1 MRALNRNK
9 IRIFYANY
17 RDKVPIRDEYGN
29 LTGEYRISYDNPIA
43 IMANVSAA
51 RGEATTRQ
59 FGDEESYDR
68 VIVLDFVDATTISRN
83 AIAFSDDGEGN
94 VSIASNNIDLE
105 DDGAGNITLT
115 TRDLPVVAGETAV
128 GLASGMPKQC
138 VTKFP
143 ITATSILWIDTL
155 PEIAED
161 GSTETPHDYIVKQ
174 VATSLNS
181 VSIAVSKVN
190 VRG

>member
-1 MRALNRNK
+1 MRTLARNK

-17 RDKVPIRDEYGN
+17 RDKIPLRDEYGN
-29 LTGEYRISYDNPIA
+29 MTGEYKISYDTPVEVK
-43 IMANVSAA
+43 ANVSAA

-59 FGDEESYDR
+59 FGDDESYDR
-68 VIVLDFVDATTISRN
+68 VIVLDDPS
-83 AIAFSDDGEGN
+83 
-94 VSIASNNIDLE
+94 
-105 DDGAGNITLT
+105 
-115 TRDLPVVAGETAV
+115 
-128 GLASGMPKQC
+128 
-138 VTKFP
+138 FP
-143 ITATSILWIDTL
+143 IAVTSILWIDTL

-161 GSTETPHDYIVKQ
+161 GSTTTPHDYIVKQ

>member
-1 MRALNRNK
+1 MRTLARNK

-17 RDKVPIRDEYGN
+17 RDKVPVRDGYGN
-29 LTGEYRISYDNPIA
+29 LTGEYEISYDNPVE

-59 FGDEESYDR
+59 FGDDEGYDR
-68 VIVLDFVDATTISRN
+68 VIVLDD
-83 AIAFSDDGEGN
+83 
-94 VSIASNNIDLE
+94 
-105 DDGAGNITLT
+105 
-115 TRDLPVVAGETAV
+115 P
-128 GLASGMPKQC
+128 
-138 VTKFP
+138 KFP
-143 ITATSILWIDTL
+143 IAATSILWIDTP

-161 GSTETPHDYIVKQ
+161 GSTDTPHDYIVKQ